1 MIIKILIDS
10 DPDCSWGGERNSSSS
25 SWGNLFWPLRLHSCK
40 ILNCNIEFTPKMEMC
55 CIKVFKSLIYLIN
68 YRKIHQFL
76 WIKCDLLEISHM
88 NPKEIFFELQ
98 TIIVYTRLEPFSYD
112 TVWFTS
118 VPLYPLSDY
127 LRFFPL

>member
-40 ILNCNIEFTPKMEMC
+40 ILKLNIEFTPKMEMC
-55 CIKVFKSLIYLIN
+55 CIKVLKSLIYLIN
-68 YRKIHQFL
+68 YRKTHQFL